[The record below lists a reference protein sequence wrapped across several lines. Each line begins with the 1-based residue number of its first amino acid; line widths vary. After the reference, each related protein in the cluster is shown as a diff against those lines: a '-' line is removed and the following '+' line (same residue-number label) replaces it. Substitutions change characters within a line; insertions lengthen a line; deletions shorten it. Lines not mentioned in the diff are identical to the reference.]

1 MHVRLQCPCWLRVD
15 VSAHVFCMSECRHS
29 VVSAIGV
36 GFPLFQGIV
45 AMAMQRCDTWHWIL
59 NNFFTFDADWP
70 MLQITS
76 LTSVCIHTGSY
87 IEGWT
92 TSLTWRTTSSVL
104 HHKHHKMGI
113 ADMHPGLWTVNRSCP
128 LHLWAA
134 EEEAVLRAEM
144 VPRGRYR
151 VLPNPKPH
159 FHTIARAQLDR
170 SGNVGPHRSKTY

>member
-15 VSAHVFCMSECRHS
+15 VSAHVFCTSESRHPG
-29 VVSAIGV
+29 VSAIGV

-45 AMAMQRCDTWHWIL
+45 ALAMQRCDTWHIFL
-59 NNFFTFDADWP
+59 NNFLAFDADWP
-70 MLQITS
+70 MLQIVS
-76 LTSVCIHTGSY
+76 LTSACIHTGSY

-92 TSLTWRTTSSVL
+92 TSLTWRTASSVL
-104 HHKHHKMGI
+104 HHKHHMMGI

-128 LHLWAA
+128 LRLWAA
-134 EEEAVLRAEM
+134 EEEAVLRVEM

-159 FHTIARAQLDR
+159 FHT
-170 SGNVGPHRSKTY
+170 NYEGPIGPRLKCWSS